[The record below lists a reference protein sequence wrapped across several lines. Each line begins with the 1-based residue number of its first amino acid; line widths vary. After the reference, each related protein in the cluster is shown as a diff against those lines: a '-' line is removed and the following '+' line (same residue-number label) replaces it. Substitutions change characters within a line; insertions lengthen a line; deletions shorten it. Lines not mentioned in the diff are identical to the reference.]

1 MSYTLFDAIREEA
14 DLLDQY
20 IKYYDELQNKDKD
33 ALSLRDI
40 MQRDTWR
47 SQKSSYQRIVNR
59 FENGVDFNLGIKDG
73 KTTLI
78 KTQTTRHLE
87 REYPEITEAK
97 ANLDSVVQSA
107 KLVDKMQET
116 YKGE

>member
-1 MSYTLFDAIREEA
+1 MSYTLLDAIREEA

-20 IKYYDELQNKDKD
+20 IKYYDELQKKDSD

-40 MQRDTWR
+40 IQRDTWR
-47 SQKSSYQRIVNR
+47 SQRLSYIRIAER
-59 FENGVDFNLGIKDG
+59 FEKGFEYSLIMKDG
-73 KTTLI
+73 KTTLN

-87 REYPEITEAK
+87 REYPEIAEAK

-107 KLVDKMQET
+107 KLVDKLQET
-116 YKGE
+116 YKG

>member
-1 MSYTLFDAIREEA
+1 MSYTILDAISEETE
-14 DLLDQY
+14 LLDQY

-40 MQRDTWR
+40 MQRDTWK
-47 SQKSSYQRIVNR
+47 SQRQSYIRIVER
-59 FENGVDFNLGIKDG
+59 FEKGFEYSLIMKDG
-73 KTTLI
+73 KPALS

-87 REYPEITEAK
+87 REYPEIAEAK

-116 YKGE
+116 YKG

>member
-1 MSYTLFDAIREEA
+1 MSYTILDAISEETE
-14 DLLDQY
+14 LLDQY
-20 IKYYDELQNKDKD
+20 IKYYDELQKKDKD

-40 MQRDTWR
+40 IQRDTWR
-47 SQKSSYQRIVNR
+47 SQRLSYIRIVER
-59 FENGVDFNLGIKDG
+59 FDKGFEYSLGMKDG
-73 KTTLI
+73 KLTLV

-87 REYPEITEAK
+87 REYPEIAEAK

-116 YKGE
+116 YKG